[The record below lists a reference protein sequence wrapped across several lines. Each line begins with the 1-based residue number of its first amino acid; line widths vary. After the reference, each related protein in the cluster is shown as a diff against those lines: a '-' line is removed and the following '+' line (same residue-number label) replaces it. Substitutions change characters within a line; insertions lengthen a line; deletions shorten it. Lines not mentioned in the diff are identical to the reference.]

1 MTPADIADA
10 RQLWAAAEGVE
21 LAEGD
26 EPAEIARYLARN
38 PGLSTVATD
47 ARGRLVGAVLCGHD
61 GRRGFV
67 YHLAVAPAERRRGLA
82 PAMMKRS
89 LAELK
94 AAGVQRV
101 LLLVAADNLHGRE
114 FWRRSGWEDLSLAS
128 PMGIDL

>member
-1 MTPADIADA
+1 MTPADIAEA

-26 EPAEIARYLARN
+26 EPAEIARYLERN

-47 ARGRLVGAVLCGHD
+47 ASGRLVGAVLCGHD

-82 PAMMKRS
+82 AAMMKRS

-94 AAGVQRV
+94 AAGVRRV